1 MNPIELFIIAGRI
14 GGVVGALAVVGW
26 VTSRRVAKHAPAT
39 DPIRSYL
46 DQSTATQS
54 KQRRT
59 S

>member
-1 MNPIELFIIAGRI
+1 MNPIELFIITGRI

-39 DPIRSYL
+39 NPIRSYL
-46 DQSTATQS
+46 DQSTATRTR
-54 KQRRT
+54 RRT